1 MEGGE
6 EEPSTLGTVWYYAW
20 EYGLEVVPVAAPTRG
35 FVRAYNE
42 GSTLGMGLSAIELGS
57 DLSGIGPLMRGGK
70 LAVKGTVKGI
80 GKVASEVKPL
90 ASAAIDVAKT
100 KAGQAY
106 SFAKSK
112 AGDAATWMSETSD
125 SVVGGLAGTANWMY
139 SGAAGFFGR
148 RSAGNTGKLIYNP
161 GLRTWTSQAG
171 LVYGE
176 GSVHGNRVK
185 HVLDHLVTNPNKP
198 NHSIFNV
205 GRSELIGL
213 IDEAWGRKVGTGV
226 QQANGNRAW
235 KIDMGRVVGT
245 NGEQHIMLII
255 KNGTTNVISA
265 FPVFGN

>member
-148 RSAGNTGKLIYNP
+148 GKRLASKSFANTKEFQFADRTWFDDIDSYRALKAEIARDGLKDKLIEYVEIAGQRYVVRGNGRLQIAEDLGLTEQLLFKKVELPFMGYRTEADVIEEAMNIIYNLAR
-161 GLRTWTSQAG
+161 GIQ
-171 LVYGE
+171 
-176 GSVHGNRVK
+176 
-185 HVLDHLVTNPNKP
+185 
-198 NHSIFNV
+198 
-205 GRSELIGL
+205 
-213 IDEAWGRKVGTGV
+213 
-226 QQANGNRAW
+226 
-235 KIDMGRVVGT
+235 
-245 NGEQHIMLII
+245 
-255 KNGTTNVISA
+255 
-265 FPVFGN
+265 